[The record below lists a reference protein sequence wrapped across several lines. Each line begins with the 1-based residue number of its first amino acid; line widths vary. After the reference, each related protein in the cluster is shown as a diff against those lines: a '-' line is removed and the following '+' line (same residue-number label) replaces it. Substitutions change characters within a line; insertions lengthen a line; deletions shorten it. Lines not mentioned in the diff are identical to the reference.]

1 MAMNDWGDTGRARA
15 ALATVVTTKGVAALS
30 DRDLLSGMLGDL
42 MPDSPPR
49 EVNALLAAAEADVP
63 GRLRDRQAQRISAGT
78 AVTQAAAMLEE
89 RTGLSPEACQWATRL
104 MAETLGLPMATP
116 PPPPTPAPS
125 PTPTPTPVPTPDPTP
140 PKPLAKRDPAIVAGC
155 AALVCALSLPLQ
167 ALTTHGVVSWYGWEI
182 TLYGLILVIAAALA
196 LRGGARDLGV
206 GLIFGAAVGVLGNFL
221 VESLTSGLGA
231 GAVAGS
237 VIATLAAL
245 AAAIAAIASFADAI
259 RGKNVRGPL
268 DWAYCLA
275 AIGFV
280 VAFDPGDVQYLD
292 TSGNWVTVSGWVGPG
307 VHGRL
312 LLAGLVVM
320 AALILAPVIA
330 VLLPPGSGL
339 RAGVLIGWLAFVA
352 AGLVDN
358 VVAVLYPDQ
367 RPAAA
372 FWVSWAVALIVGG
385 LTVALLVG
393 ARGRQ
398 AVSSQPTLVS

>member
-1 MAMNDWGDTGRARA
+1 MAINDWGDTGRARA

-49 EVNALLAAAEADVP
+49 EVNALLAAAEADVA

-116 PPPPTPAPS
+116 PPPPTPAP
-125 PTPTPTPVPTPDPTP
+125 PPTPVPTPVPTP

-167 ALTTHGVVSWYGWEI
+167 ALTTHGVVSFYGWEL
-182 TLYGLILVIAAALA
+182 TLFGLILVVAAALA
-196 LRGGARDLGV
+196 LRGGSRDLGV

-245 AAAIAAIASFADAI
+245 VAAIAAIASFADAI

-280 VAFDPGDVQYLD
+280 VAYDPGDVQYLD
-292 TSGNWVTVSGWVGPG
+292 TSGNWITATGWVGPG
-307 VHGRL
+307 VHGRF

-339 RAGVLIGWLAFVA
+339 RAGVLTGWLAFVA
-352 AGLVDN
+352 AGLVNN
-358 VVAVLYPDQ
+358 VVAVFYPYQ

-385 LTVALLVG
+385 LTIALLVG
-393 ARGRQ
+393 DRRRQ